1 MRPSALLALAALAAC
16 SPVSGR
22 FEVMSRAP
30 SFRVKSVAIAAVRGA
45 RGQSAAI
52 ARRLAAKLGEAGIR
66 AEALDESDSVL
77 AGSALGLETA
87 VNPRLLAEIRSATGA
102 DAVIFVSL
110 DPTWRSL
117 DASAVDARSGDAVL
131 RASGRPRGEAFK
143 DAEEAAEVAARALE
157 ALSSRPRRPD
167 PTRVDDG
174 LEEIPVP

>member
-1 MRPSALLALAALAAC
+1 MRPVVALALLSLAAC
-16 SPVSGR
+16 APVSGR

-45 RGQSAAI
+45 RGKSAEV
-52 ARRLAAKLGEAGIR
+52 ARRLAAKLAESGIR

-87 VNPRLLAEIRSATGA
+87 MNPRLLAEIRSATGA
-102 DAVIFVSL
+102 DAVVFVSM

-117 DASAVDARSGDAVL
+117 DASALDIRTGEPVL
-131 RASGRPRGEAFK
+131 RASGRPRGEEFSGP
-143 DAEEAAEVAARALE
+143 EEAAEVAARALE
-157 ALSSRPRRPD
+157 TLSTRPRRPD

-174 LEEIPVP
+174 LDEIPVP

>member
-1 MRPSALLALAALAAC
+1 MRLVATALLLLAAAC

-30 SFRVKSVAIAAVRGA
+30 SFRVKSAAIAAVRGG
-45 RGQSAAI
+45 RGKSAEI
-52 ARRLAAKLGEAGIR
+52 ARLLASRLSQAGIR

-87 VNPRLLAEIRSATGA
+87 LNPRLLAEIRDATGA

-110 DPTWRSL
+110 DPDWRSL
-117 DASAVDARSGDAVL
+117 DASALDCRTGEPVL
-131 RASGRPRGEAFK
+131 RASGRPRGEAFSGP
-143 DAEEAAEVAARALE
+143 AEAAEVAARALDS
-157 ALSSRPRRPD
+157 LSAGPRRPD